1 LRDLHRALGRL
12 PETQLQVIL
21 LIGLEGMRYEQV
33 AQILNIPIGTVRS
46 RLSRGREMLR
56 ELMNEHEATPPQPS
70 QREAIA
76 PMRHAA

>member
-1 LRDLHRALGRL
+1 
-12 PETQLQVIL
+12 
-21 LIGLEGMRYEQV
+21 MRYEQV

-76 PMRHAA
+76 PMRMPRDAATCPDHPALRACSDLTAC